1 MGNLNDETI
10 KTYQENFKKYAEK
23 TPPITSGDFKDWL
36 DLFISLLPKMAKIIE
51 LGSATGR
58 DAKYFKSNGF
68 EVFCTDVIPEALE
81 NLSKEGFKI
90 SIFDFRDDP
99 KNEWT
104 DNFDGLFANAVL
116 LHAPQ
121 DIFEKALN
129 NFKRIVKKNGIIAFS
144 LKTGKGEEISIEK
157 MGAPRYFRYHSKDE
171 ITKLLSTLNY
181 EIISV
186 KTSSDNKWLRII
198 IKNI

>member
-10 KTYQENFKKYAEK
+10 KTYQENFQKYVEK

-36 DLFISLLPKMAKIIE
+36 DLFISLLPKMGKIIE

-58 DAKYFKSNGF
+58 DVKSNGF
-68 EVFCTDVIPEALE
+68 EVLCTDVIPEALE
-81 NLSKEGFKI
+81 NLSKEGFKT

-99 KNEWT
+99 KNEWIGS
-104 DNFDGLFANAVL
+104 FDGVFANAVL

-129 NFKRIVKKNGIIAFS
+129 NFKRIVKKDGIIAFS
-144 LKTGKGEEISIEK
+144 LKTGEGEEISVAKI
-157 MGAPRYFRYHSKDE
+157 GGPRYFRYHSKEE
-171 ITKLLSTLNY
+171 ITKLLFTLNY
-181 EIISV
+181 EIVSI
-186 KTSSDNKWLRII
+186 KLSSDNKWLSAIV
-198 IKNI
+198 KNV